1 MEKVQA
7 AFAQVALH
15 GLPDN
20 GHRSVINGRIV
31 QAHALKV
38 DGLQFPELGTFAPL
52 LNERKHQ
59 IAVTLKTGTLAFTN
73 QGQTLWTLTP
83 TSVDLFWQRRAP
95 ANGVFVGG
103 KNTVDPVFHSIL
115 HLVATDADFYLRIP
129 GAKAARYLLDH
140 PNGLPLRDVLN
151 IKQIPYNESES
162 ELTKT
167 INAFGYSNLISNTEL
182 TFFDDDQTVVL

>member
-1 MEKVQA
+1 MEKVQT

-15 GLPDN
+15 GLPASDL
-20 GHRSVINGRIV
+20 RSSINGRIV

-59 IAVTLKTGTLAFTN
+59 ITVTLKAGTLTFTN

-83 TSVDLFWQRRAP
+83 TTMDLFWQRRAP

-115 HLVATDADFYLRIP
+115 HLVAASADFYLRIP

-151 IKQIPYNESES
+151 IKQIPYHESEI
-162 ELTKT
+162 ELTKA
-167 INAFGYSNLISNTEL
+167 INAFGYSKLIANTEL
-182 TFFDDDQTVVL
+182 AFFDDVQIIDL